1 MFSLRPTSTPRPRGF
16 LCDPCGKNH
25 LSCFSI
31 CSLRSLGVEDP
42 LWRTVKFFVNVC
54 LYFVCSHRLRRGP
67 CGKNHLSC
75 FSICSLRSLGVEDPP
90 RRTVK
95 FFVIVCLY
103 FVCRRFA
110 AENSHRLR
118 RASVVKSFLYF

>member
-1 MFSLRPTSTPRPRGF
+1 MRPTSTPRPRGLLSDPSFKNLLKQQYNMFSLRPTSTPRPRGF
-16 LCDPCGKNH
+16 LCD
-25 LSCFSI
+25 
-31 CSLRSLGVEDP
+31 
-42 LWRTVKFFVNVC
+42 
-54 LYFVCSHRLRRGP
+54 P

-118 RASVVKSFLYF
+118 RDLHDFSVVSVNLLWIALKSLINN